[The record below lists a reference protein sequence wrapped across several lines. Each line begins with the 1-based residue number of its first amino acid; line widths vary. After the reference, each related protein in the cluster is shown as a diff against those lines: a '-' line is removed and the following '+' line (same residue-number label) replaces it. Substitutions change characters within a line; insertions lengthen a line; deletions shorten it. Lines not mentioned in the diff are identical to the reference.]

1 MMRGYDEAYRAPAQ
15 ANLGRML
22 DYAVNE
28 LGADISDF
36 YGMFLASGVAEQFG
50 RGDYRFIT
58 GMSGVELAWEVMH
71 RCGTDPC
78 RSEVRYPVDR
88 SAEYWT
94 GWALAR
100 YQWERDEPFRRIE
113 MYAPIERVRDFYVPY
128 HEMDA
133 RQFIDKMDEMRR
145 RHGGQTNLQSRRRA
159 MGLSQRELSELS
171 GVPLR
176 TIQQYEQRQKRIDR
190 ASAESVAA
198 LADALWCPMREI
210 LEYDSGRV

>member
-1 MMRGYDEAYRAPAQ
+1 MMHAYDEVYRAPAQ

-22 DYAVNE
+22 DHAVNE
-28 LGADISDF
+28 LGAQIGEF
-36 YGMFLASGVAEQFG
+36 YGMFLASGIADQFG
-50 RGDYRFIT
+50 KGDYRFIT
-58 GMSGVELAWEVMH
+58 GMSGVELAWEVLR
-71 RCGTDPC
+71 RCGKEPC
-78 RSEVRYPVDR
+78 YSKVRYPVDR

-100 YQWERDEPFRRIE
+100 YQWERDELFGRIE
-113 MYAPIERVRDFYVPY
+113 SYAPIERVRDLYVPY
-128 HEMDA
+128 HEMDV
-133 RQFIDKMDEMRR
+133 RQFIDRMDEMKRL
-145 RHGGQTNLQSRRRA
+145 HGGQTNLQSRRRA

-198 LADALWCPMREI
+198 LADALWCPMESL
-210 LEYDSGRV
+210 LEYDSGQV